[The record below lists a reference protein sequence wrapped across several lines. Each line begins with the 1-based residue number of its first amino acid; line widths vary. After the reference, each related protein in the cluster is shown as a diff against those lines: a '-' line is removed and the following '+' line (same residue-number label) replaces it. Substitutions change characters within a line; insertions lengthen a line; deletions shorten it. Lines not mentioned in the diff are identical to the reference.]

1 MSSRLALVTGAA
13 RGIGAATARCLR
25 RDGLRVAITYLH
37 DRERAEALAQELEG
51 TALRLDLRDSEE
63 VRATA
68 RMLEDLHGPVQ
79 VLVHNAG
86 LIQDALLPFLTEDA
100 WDAVLD
106 VNLRGPF
113 LLTRSLVKGMLKER
127 WGRIVSVSS
136 LSGLSGQRG
145 QAHYAAAKAGLVAFT
160 KSVAKE
166 CASYGVT
173 ANAVAP
179 GFIDTA
185 MLDDLSEERKEAY
198 RNEIPLGRFGRPEE
212 VAELVAFL
220 ASERS
225 SYITG
230 QVFGVD
236 GGLRM

>member
-1 MSSRLALVTGAA
+1 MTERLALVTGAGS
-13 RGIGAATARCLR
+13 GIGAATARCLR
-25 RDGLRVAITYLH
+25 RDGFRIAITYLT
-37 DRERAEALAQELEG
+37 DEGSARALAEELEG
-51 TALRLDLRDSEE
+51 EAFALDLGDDERIKELARDLEE
-63 VRATA
+63 
-68 RMLEDLHGPVQ
+68 LSGPVQ

-86 LIQDALLPFLTEDA
+86 RIRDALLPFLTEEA
-100 WDAVLD
+100 WDDVMA

-127 WGRIVSVSS
+127 WGRVISISS

-145 QAHYAAAKAGLVAFT
+145 QAHYAAAKAGLVGFT
-160 KSVAKE
+160 KSLAKE
-166 CASYGVT
+166 VAPYGVT

-179 GFIDTA
+179 GFIDTP
-185 MLDDLSEERKEAY
+185 MLDGLSEERKAKY
-198 RNEIPLGRFGRPEE
+198 REEIPLGRFGRPEE

-220 ASERS
+220 ASERA
-225 SYITG
+225 SYVTG

>member
-1 MSSRLALVTGAA
+1 
-13 RGIGAATARCLR
+13 
-25 RDGLRVAITYLH
+25 
-37 DRERAEALAQELEG
+37 
-51 TALRLDLRDSEE
+51 
-63 VRATA
+63 
-68 RMLEDLHGPVQ
+68 
-79 VLVHNAG
+79 
-86 LIQDALLPFLTEDA
+86 
-100 WDAVLD
+100 
-106 VNLRGPF
+106 
-113 LLTRSLVKGMLKER
+113 
-127 WGRIVSVSS
+127 
-136 LSGLSGQRG
+136 
-145 QAHYAAAKAGLVAFT
+145 
-160 KSVAKE
+160 
-166 CASYGVT
+166 
-173 ANAVAP
+173 VAP